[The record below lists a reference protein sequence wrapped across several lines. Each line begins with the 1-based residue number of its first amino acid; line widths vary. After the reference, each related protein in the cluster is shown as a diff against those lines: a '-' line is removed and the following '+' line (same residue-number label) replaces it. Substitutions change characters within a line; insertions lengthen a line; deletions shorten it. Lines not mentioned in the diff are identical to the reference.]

1 MKLSKTI
8 ASIKGLGPR
17 FFLLFSAGT
26 LSDIGGFSTHAA
38 IMLHVYNITGG
49 NTAFMGLAA
58 LASLIPMVISAPI
71 GGVWAEKYNRKW
83 VMILNDLF
91 RFPLVLVFL
100 LVSENVWLVLGLQS
114 LISASTAAFMPS
126 RQAIIPELIRED
138 QVHLGNSI
146 NGGVVSVIHA
156 LGPLLGATLY
166 ARTGTLKWIVLL
178 DAFTYAGSA
187 LLLFGLS
194 YAPLEKIKEAAS
206 TLLNDISA
214 GLAYV
219 YKEKDF
225 LHIFILLLSVD
236 SAIGILLPLMRPFI
250 GDVLHGNDENYGHLI
265 MIFGVGGIL
274 GPVVG
279 YWAGRRFGL
288 GLTLSTS
295 FLLEGF
301 LLIAFSRTTHFYTSG
316 AVLFFWGINVFVLI
330 PCYMSYIHSY
340 AKPEFMGR
348 TFSLFD
354 LTSYGAQIL
363 GAGVVVVIGNFLPV
377 QNLLT
382 FAGIFY
388 LIIVAVTFRRPGA
401 RLLRSR
407 RGKTGAAAHAE
418 EAPAAVGST
427 SLAPEEGA

>member
-8 ASIKGLGPR
+8 ASIKGLGR
-17 FFLLFSAGT
+17 RYFLLFSAGT

-38 IMLHVYNITGG
+38 LILHVYKITGS
-49 NTAFMGLAA
+49 NKTFMGLAA
-58 LASLIPMVISAPI
+58 LATLIPMVISAPI

-83 VMILNDLF
+83 VMILNDLV
-91 RFPLVLVFL
+91 RIPLVLL
-100 LVSENVWLVLGLQS
+100 LLMATDNVWVILGFQS

-126 RQAIIPELIRED
+126 RQAIIPELIRSD

-146 NGGVVSVIHA
+146 NGGVISVVHV
-156 LGPLLGATLY
+156 LGPVIGATVY
-166 ARTGTLKWIVLL
+166 ARTGSLRWIVLF
-178 DAFTYAGSA
+178 DAFTYAASA
-187 LLLFGLS
+187 LILS
-194 YAPLEKIKEAAS
+194 ALAYAPLKKVKEAAS
-206 TLLNDISA
+206 TLFNDIFA
-214 GLAYV
+214 GFAYV

-236 SAIGILLPLMRPFI
+236 SAIGILIPLMRPFI
-250 GDVLHGNDENYGHLI
+250 GEVLHGTDENYGHLI
-265 MIFGVGGIL
+265 AIFGIGGFL

-279 YWAGRRFGL
+279 YWAGKRFGL

-301 LLIAFSRTTHFYTSG
+301 LLIAFSRTAGLYVSG
-316 AVLFFWGINVFVLI
+316 VVLFFWGINVFVLI

-340 AKPEFMGR
+340 ARPEFMGR

-363 GAGVVVVIGNFLPV
+363 GAGVIAVIGNLLPA

-388 LIIVAVTFRRPGA
+388 LIIVAATFRRPGA

-407 RGKTGAAAHAE
+407 KGKTGAAAQTEETPAE
-418 EAPAAVGST
+418 VGST
-427 SLAPEEGA
+427 PLAPEESA